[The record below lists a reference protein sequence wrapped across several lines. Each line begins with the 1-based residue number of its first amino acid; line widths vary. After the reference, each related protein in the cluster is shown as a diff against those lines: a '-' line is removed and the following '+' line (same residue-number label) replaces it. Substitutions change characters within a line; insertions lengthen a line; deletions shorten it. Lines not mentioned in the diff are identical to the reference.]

1 MEETNQNNLQ
11 RIDPDTELTVQD
23 VKELSERAE
32 TIVENIANVARD
44 VTGTVRDLAMITA
57 NVKIQ
62 CAQLEHDFDC
72 LLLKAQKDL
81 KVYEMS
87 LPTLNE
93 QLTRCQNRLDKVIDR
108 AMDMALDDL
117 SEQSLARQ
125 ECVMSLVE
133 ITNSSLNSLIA
144 KLMPSL

>member
-11 RIDPDTELTVQD
+11 RIDPNTELTVQD
-23 VKELSERAE
+23 VKELSERAGMMVKD
-32 TIVENIANVARD
+32 IVNAVED
-44 VTGTVRDLAMITA
+44 VTGTVRDLASISA
-57 NVKIQ
+57 SVKIQ

-81 KVYEMS
+81 KLYEMS

-93 QLTRCQNRLDKVIDR
+93 QLTMCQNRLDKVIDK

-125 ECVMSLVE
+125 EFVMTIVE
-133 ITNSSLNSLIA
+133 TTNSSLNSLIA
-144 KLMPSL
+144 KLMPSI